1 MGRRNRMGY
10 YITLREY
17 KLKLSSDV
25 VQKLINGLKGFT
37 WNKLEYFEYS
47 EGKLYPVD
55 YSFKLVDEFEEEL
68 VFLSRAGVKGFLV
81 FTGEE
86 GEYFKYVLDG
96 EGKVEVYD
104 QLEILYSSKPSC
116 VLG

>member
-1 MGRRNRMGY
+1 LGY
-10 YITLREY
+10 YITLRAYE
-17 KLKLSSDV
+17 LKLSSDEV
-25 VQKLINGLKGFT
+25 KKLANALQGFS
-37 WNKLEYFEYS
+37 WDKLEYFQYS

-104 QLEILYSSKPSC
+104 MVEIVYSPNPST